1 MDRSLSRQSQ
11 EAREQ
16 TENTEGREHWWR
28 FIGFRSR
35 LGTLV
40 ITFMRYSIYFLCYRY
55 FNLLNRTSYLIRIQ
69 PFVGSVLIL
78 YTDDAVVA
86 EY

>member
-1 MDRSLSRQSQ
+1 MERSLSRQSQ
-11 EAREQ
+11 EAREH

-35 LGTLV
+35 LGTLI
-40 ITFMRYSIYFLCYRY
+40 ITLMRYSICFSRY

>member
-35 LGTLV
+35 LGTLI
-40 ITFMRYSIYFLCYRY
+40 ITLMRYSIFFSRY